1 MEVDRRRFL
10 ASIGAGALAV
20 MSPEDRAEALEHYM
34 VDLLDGEDPLLHGD
48 HDHEHIPANAPRTED
63 LPERLLDENE
73 LLRDAAEA
81 EAEFAD
87 EIHEHEEAEAA
98 ESAIREQEA
107 QERRPPRGVGNLFRP
122 GDGEFAPMPENATLE
137 DFFRLRFAPA
147 NHVLQSATHA
157 LEDGQPEENIIAGLL
172 HDTVQNLIKVDHGWW
187 GAQLYEPYVSEYISW
202 GIRYHAALRF
212 YPDEEYGYEYPE
224 LYNRIFGED
233 YVPPDYIRRQ
243 YEFAKTHPMY
253 VSARMICVNDTYA
266 FQEGKEVTL
275 DPFID
280 MIGRHFKQPKE
291 GLGYDNSPVAHM
303 WRTIAMPNNPL

>member
-1 MEVDRRRFL
+1 MQVDRRRFL

-20 MSPEDRAEALEHYM
+20 MSHEDRAEALEHYM
-34 VDLLDGEDPLLHGD
+34 VDVLDGEDPLHGD
-48 HDHEHIPANAPRTED
+48 HDHDHVPANAPRTED
-63 LPERLLDENE
+63 LPEELLERND

-87 EIHEHEEAEAA
+87 ELHADADGAA
-98 ESAIREQEA
+98 PERQDA
-107 QERRPPRGVGNLFRP
+107 QEGPAVPRGTGNLFRP
-122 GDGEFAPMPENATLE
+122 TMRQLRPMPEAPTLE
-137 DFFRLRFAPA
+137 DFYRLRFWPA

-157 LEDGQPEENIIAGLL
+157 LEDGQPEELVLGCLL
-172 HDTVQNLIKVDHGWW
+172 HDVVQNLIKVDHGWW
-187 GAQLYEPYVSEYISW
+187 GAQLVEPYVSEYVSW

-233 YVPPDYIRRQ
+233 YVPPDYVREH
-243 YEFAKTHPMY
+243 YEYAKSHRLY
-253 VSARMICVNDTYA
+253 ESARMITVNDLYA
-266 FQEGKEVTL
+266 FEEGKEVTL

-280 MIGRHFKQPKE
+280 IIGRHFRQPNE
-291 GLGYDNSPVAHM
+291 GLGYDGSPVAHM